1 MLMRGRA
8 DDGASVYSFLQ
19 PAEESREAGRVAHH
33 ARQRPLVEIDQA
45 VARGPTV
52 QATDCF
58 LERHD
63 RANLCRIARAAHHR
77 ARFRFRLGS
86 SLGAGDRICD

>member
-19 PAEESREAGRVAHH
+19 PAEESREAERVAHH

-45 VARGPTV
+45 AVARGRRCKRSIASWNVMTG
-52 QATDCF
+52 
-58 LERHD
+58 
-63 RANLCRIARAAHHR
+63 RIY
-77 ARFRFRLGS
+77 
-86 SLGAGDRICD
+86 AG